1 MTAWT
6 GQLMDQANPI
16 HSLGGETMR
25 ADQTAATTPVDK
37 KRWFEQVYT
46 DHHRVVFGFLRA
58 RVLDHADADD
68 LTQEVFLRFYSGL
81 GRYDPTRNPDARPW
95 LRGISRNVLR
105 EHIRKIK
112 RRKETGW
119 TELCLELD
127 DLIGGAIDEDDR
139 LNLLPTCIN
148 QLGDSARHAIRA
160 HYMQGKKLKVIA
172 QEMDRTVGAVKV
184 LMVRSRQ
191 ALRKCV
197 EAELA
202 RTASGRG
209 APTHDANEPTATS
222 KDAAPGQAEAGR

>member
-1 MTAWT
+1 MTALT
-6 GQLMDQANPI
+6 RPLMDQISVTRPMGPDAATDP
-16 HSLGGETMR
+16 SVR
-25 ADQTAATTPVDK
+25 ADQAVGATPIDK
-37 KRWFEQVYT
+37 KRWFEQVYA

-68 LTQEVFLRFYSGL
+68 LTQEVFLRFYAGL
-81 GRYDPTRNPDARPW
+81 ARYDPTRNPDARPW

-127 DLIGGAIDEDDR
+127 ELIGHALDEDER
-139 LNLLPTCIN
+139 LILVPDCIN

-172 QEMDRTVGAVKV
+172 QEMDRTLGAVKV

-191 ALRKCV
+191 ALRKCI
-197 EAELA
+197 EAEMA
-202 RTASGRG
+202 KAQTNRGDGPATEGGGR
-209 APTHDANEPTATS
+209 
-222 KDAAPGQAEAGR
+222 

>member
-1 MTAWT
+1 MTALT
-6 GQLMDQANPI
+6 RQLMDQITVTRSMGADAPEA
-16 HSLGGETMR
+16 SVR
-25 ADQTAATTPVDK
+25 ADQAVGATPIDK
-37 KRWFEQVYT
+37 KRWFEQVYA

-68 LTQEVFLRFYSGL
+68 LTQEVFLRFYAGL
-81 GRYDPTRNPDARPW
+81 ARYDPTRNPDARPW

-127 DLIGGAIDEDDR
+127 ELIGHALDEDNR
-139 LNLLPTCIN
+139 LTLVPHCIN

-172 QEMDRTVGAVKV
+172 QEMDRTLGAVKV

-191 ALRKCV
+191 ALRKCI
-197 EAELA
+197 EAEMA
-202 RTASGRG
+202 KAEKNRRDGSASEDNG
-209 APTHDANEPTATS
+209 S
-222 KDAAPGQAEAGR
+222 